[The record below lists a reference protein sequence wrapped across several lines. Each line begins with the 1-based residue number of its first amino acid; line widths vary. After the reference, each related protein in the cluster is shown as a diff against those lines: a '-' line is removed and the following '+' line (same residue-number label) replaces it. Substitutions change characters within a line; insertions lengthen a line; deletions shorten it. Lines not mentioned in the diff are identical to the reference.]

1 MKAKLTFISLSAVII
16 LAIVLMF
23 AVSVEKKSDKAVMQ
37 GQADSA
43 LADKNNIKT
52 DGTPEQTIPLEPE
65 PAETLQVSFA
75 NVKTVTFWDDR
86 IAAGTDGGVFTY
98 KPEDSSYQF
107 FYYANGL
114 TDYDVNTILKV
125 GDKLLVGT
133 QGGLSVIDKAGN
145 IQQIDFGFK
154 PPVTAL
160 AESQGSILIGTA
172 DDGLIEYSEGN
183 SRRLLDVDEINA
195 IVSNGDQIWV
205 ATNGYGLYS
214 FDGMDWKKRFLVD
227 DSTAFDCV
235 ADLGAKFDRIYAGTA
250 YGLYVFD
257 GGRWSL
263 YNEDDGLLMPDVREI
278 AFKGWKIIV
287 GTADWGI
294 YEVFEDWVTPR
305 AWSEGMEVT
314 ALAADGDY
322 TVVGTPHEGIYI
334 ADHEKVSHINPSPQT
349 FTRPLVASIQ

>member
-1 MKAKLTFISLSAVII
+1 MKSKLAFISISAVII
-16 LAIVLMF
+16 FAVVLMF
-23 AVSVEKKSDKAVMQ
+23 AVSVEKKTDTTALQ

-43 LADKNNIKT
+43 LVNKDNIKT

-75 NVKTVTFWDDR
+75 NVKTVTFWGDR
-86 IAAGTDGGVFTY
+86 VAAGTDGGVFTY

-114 TDYDVNTILKV
+114 TDYDVNAILQV

-145 IQQIDFGFK
+145 IQKIDFGFNSA
-154 PPVTAL
+154 VTAL

-172 DDGLIEYSEGN
+172 DDGLIEYSEGT
-183 SRRLLDVDEINA
+183 SRKMLDVDEINA
-195 IVSNGDQIWV
+195 VVSTGDQVWV
-205 ATNGYGLYS
+205 ATDGFGLYS
-214 FDGMDWKKRFLVD
+214 FDGMKWKKRYLID

-235 ADLGAKFDRIYAGTA
+235 SDLGAKFDRIYAGTPF
-250 YGLYVFD
+250 GLYVFN

-263 YNEDDGLLMPDVREI
+263 YNEDNGLLMPDVREI

-287 GTADWGI
+287 GTSDWGI
-294 YEVFEDWVTPR
+294 YEIFEDWVTPR
-305 AWSEGMEVT
+305 AWSEGMEIT
-314 ALAADGDY
+314 ALASDGDY
-322 TVVGTPHEGIYI
+322 TVVGTPHDGIYI
-334 ADHEKVSHINPSPQT
+334 ANQDNISHINPSPQT
-349 FTRPLVASIQ
+349 FTRPIVASIQ